1 VVYPELCDISAGPK
15 IYDISDDQTA
25 YARTARWSRLAE
37 RAGRLQANLLE
48 RGLRV
53 LRVSLDADQLS
64 TAATPVRFLPNGVD
78 MVRARAALDSAV
90 TSDGFAALRRPLIG
104 YVGGFGPRMDWQL
117 MDALSARRPSW
128 EFVFIGGEPPS
139 DAPKRENTHYFGSA
153 SWQDILRAASQFDVG
168 IIPFVD
174 SAATRGLY
182 SIKTFDYLAAGTPV
196 VAATLPFSVTIQRQ
210 HPASIRLATP
220 GDADDWLEALTET
233 LSSPEAPAVHIAAA
247 NEHRIEARTNHV
259 LTELTEFAA
268 RSHAEA
274 AGH

>member
-78 MVRARAALDSAV
+78 MVRARAALESAV
-90 TSDGFAALRRPLIG
+90 ASAGFAALRRPLIG
-104 YVGGFGPRMDWQL
+104 HVGVFAPRMDWQL
-117 MDALSARRPSW
+117 MDGLSARRTGW

-139 DAPKRENTHYFGSA
+139 DGPKRENTHYFRSA
-153 SWQDILRAASQFDVG
+153 SWQDILRAASQFGVG
-168 IIPFVD
+168 IIPSVD
-174 SAATRGLY
+174 SAAARGWY

-233 LSSPEAPAVHIAAA
+233 LSSPEAPGVHIAAA
-247 NEHRIEARTNHV
+247 NEHRIEARTNQV